1 MKIPT
6 ITKEPKMAETGIK
19 GLIGKK
25 MTKSVKFMGDDVKIS
40 KMSVSEVLEV
50 QEKAKS
56 LAENDGESFEV
67 LKTVIKLSVEGASE
81 LGDDDFN
88 NFPLDELSKL
98 SAEIMKWSGLGD
110 NKEGK

>member
-1 MKIPT
+1 MK
-6 ITKEPKMAETGIK
+6 KEHKVADIGIK

-25 MTKSVKFMGDDVKIS
+25 MTKTVKFMGDDVKIS
-40 KMSVSEVLEV
+40 KLSVSEVLEV
-50 QEKAKS
+50 QDKAKS

-67 LKTVIKLSVEGASE
+67 LKKVIKLSVEGASD

-98 SAEIMKWSGLGD
+98 SAEIMKWSGLGEQ
-110 NKEGK
+110 KEGK

>member
-1 MKIPT
+1 MS
-6 ITKEPKMAETGIK
+6 GIK
-19 GLIGKK
+19 GLVGKK
-25 MTKSVKFMGDDVKIS
+25 MTKTVKFMGDEVKIS

-67 LKTVIKLSVEGASE
+67 LKKVIKLSVEGATD
-81 LGDDDFN
+81 LGDEEFN

-98 SAEIMKWSGLGD
+98 SAEIMKWSGLGEQ
-110 NKEGK
+110 KEGK